1 MKKQNKNKQKK
12 RLNKGI
18 KFLIE
23 LVCMGAVTALA
34 LSLFNFAALAQSA
47 PLVPIPGGEH
57 YGDVPKLQTT
67 DPVGMLN
74 EIVGG
79 LIKNV
84 KWIVGALAVMYLIIS
99 AVMLVIKGDQEDAV
113 SKQKN
118 NVIYAIVGLIVIS
131 LASEIGR
138 VFQVACQPGDPNCI
152 EGGFLKN
159 PETIIRSTDLFNQ
172 NVMIV
177 ITFIKYLIG
186 GVALAM
192 FIRNGIRMVVIGG
205 NEEKVSIDK
214 KNLVWTAIALGVL
227 IISSTAIDK
236 VFYIVDRGQYLSEG
250 YVQPKINPQAGV
262 EEIVGLTNI
271 MVSIAGPLAI
281 LALIIGGLMYAFS
294 GGNED
299 TQTKAK
305 RVIIFAIVGLVLIYG
320 AFAIIS
326 TVINS
331 SFQS

>member
-12 RLNKGI
+12 SLNKGI
-18 KFLIE
+18 KFFVE
-23 LVCMGAVTALA
+23 LLCVGVLTALA
-34 LSLFNFAALAQSA
+34 LSLFNFVALAQA
-47 PLVPIPGGEH
+47 PLVPIPGAEN
-57 YGDVPKLQTT
+57 YGDVPSVQST
-67 DPVGMLN
+67 DPIGMLN

-79 LIKNV
+79 LVKNV
-84 KWIVGALAVMYLIIS
+84 KWIIGSLAVLYLILA
-99 AVMLVIKGDQEDAV
+99 AVMLVIRGDQEDAV

-118 NVIYAIVGLIVIS
+118 NVIYAIMGLIVIALS
-131 LASEIGR
+131 SELAK

-159 PETIIRSTDLFNQ
+159 PEAIVRSTDIFGQ
-172 NVMIV
+172 NVKVI

-192 FIRNGIRMVVIGG
+192 FVRNGIRMVVIGG

-214 KNLVWTAIALGVL
+214 KNLVWTSIALGVL
-227 IISSTAIDK
+227 IISSTVIDK
-236 VFYIVDRGQYLSEG
+236 VFYVVDKGQFLSEG
-250 YVQPKINPQAGV
+250 YVQPQINPQAGV
-262 EEIVGLTNI
+262 EEIVGLTNVI
-271 MVSIAGPLAI
+271 VSIAGPLAI
-281 LALIIGGLMYAFS
+281 LSLIIGGLMFAFS

-305 RVIIFAIVGLVLIYG
+305 RVIISAVAGLVLIYG

-331 SFQS
+331 SFQA